1 MALPLPGM
9 NPIQRTDAASATAQ
23 GSKRA
28 ASGPNAAFES
38 LLEDLETRTRAL
50 ERASDPQLGA
60 DGLPAAVEDART
72 SLAQALELKEALL
85 EAWRAARIG
94 GDGAAA

>member
-1 MALPLPGM
+1 
-9 NPIQRTDAASATAQ
+9 
-23 GSKRA
+23 
-28 ASGPNAAFES
+28 
-38 LLEDLETRTRAL
+38 
-50 ERASDPQLGA
+50 
-60 DGLPAAVEDART
+60 VEDART